1 MIKLADKHL
10 CTACGACAAQCPC
23 ASISMVEGNDG
34 IVLPHIDT
42 RSCIECHSCEKVCP
56 VLNPPERHNPQQAY
70 AAWSNDEEER
80 RTSASGGI
88 AIEIYKYAISK
99 GWKVVGASQNED
111 FSVTHKVVSTL
122 DVLPQLK
129 NSKYVFSD
137 AYDAFKQ
144 IRSLL
149 KGEQRI
155 VFIGLPCQVAALRK
169 LFRDDENLLLI
180 EVVCHGTTP
189 LSYLRQHIHYL
200 ESREGHITKRMS
212 FRDPETHTY
221 TFTFTLYNAEGQRFY
236 AKRTKDGDTYQYG
249 YHRSI
254 SYRENCYQC
263 QFASRQRVADITL
276 SDYKGLGKMASCDY
290 THQKVSC
297 TLSNTTRGKYFIDQL
312 IESGRVHA
320 DLRPT
325 EEPITGDPR
334 LREPSSKSKARL
346 DFEKLL
352 SKYNGDFE
360 LTMQNVIKNDIQRE
374 KFNKILKMS
383 RKVLRKI
390 KKCFQNENRN
400 TNNT

>member
-1 MIKLADKHL
+1 
-10 CTACGACAAQCPC
+10 
-23 ASISMVEGNDG
+23 
-34 IVLPHIDT
+34 
-42 RSCIECHSCEKVCP
+42 
-56 VLNPPERHNPQQAY
+56 
-70 AAWSNDEEER
+70 
-80 RTSASGGI
+80 
-88 AIEIYKYAISK
+88 
-99 GWKVVGASQNED
+99 
-111 FSVTHKVVSTL
+111 
-122 DVLPQLK
+122 
-129 NSKYVFSD
+129 
-137 AYDAFKQ
+137 
-144 IRSLL
+144 
-149 KGEQRI
+149 
-155 VFIGLPCQVAALRK
+155 
-169 LFRDDENLLLI
+169 
-180 EVVCHGTTP
+180 
-189 LSYLRQHIHYL
+189 
-200 ESREGHITKRMS
+200 
-212 FRDPETHTY
+212 
-221 TFTFTLYNAEGQRFY
+221 
-236 AKRTKDGDTYQYG
+236 
-249 YHRSI
+249 
-254 SYRENCYQC
+254 
-263 QFASRQRVADITL
+263 
-276 SDYKGLGKMASCDY
+276 MASCDY